1 MDAKLK
7 SETVGRLLKLLL
19 WPGLALSVY
28 DIGSTTVFGTTTA
41 WYIDNLYP
49 IDGFLSIC
57 NYVLYILTAIVFL
70 VWLYRLHMDLN
81 ALYPSLTRSP
91 GIVLASFIVP
101 FWNFFGIARTFHIV
115 GQTYRHERPGI
126 PVIELQRPTI
136 DIRLGQ
142 IGARMVAVNPLLFI
156 TLFGTS
162 LLSRWVQRQDN
173 APFSSLLALSVL
185 DAGKYAVFLLLC
197 YGASQGLKLAAAQ
210 AQERL
215 RRLEATLA
223 AEPEAAAGHAVP
235 PEEPENPKTL
245 P

>member
-7 SETVGRLLKLLL
+7 SETVGKLLHLLL
-19 WPGLALSVY
+19 WPGLVLSVY
-28 DIGSTTVFGTTTA
+28 DIGSTSVFGAATA

-126 PVIELQRPTI
+126 PVKEAQPSK
-136 DIRLGQ
+136 DDNRLGR

-162 LLSRWVQRQDN
+162 LLSRWVQRQDD

-185 DAGKYAVFLLLC
+185 DAGKYAVFMILY
-197 YGASQGLKLAAAQ
+197 YGASQGLKLAAEQ
-210 AQERL
+210 AQERV
-215 RRLEATLA
+215 RWLEATLA
-223 AEPEAAAGHAVP
+223 AEPEAAAGHATP
-235 PEEPENPKTL
+235 PDGTENSQKL